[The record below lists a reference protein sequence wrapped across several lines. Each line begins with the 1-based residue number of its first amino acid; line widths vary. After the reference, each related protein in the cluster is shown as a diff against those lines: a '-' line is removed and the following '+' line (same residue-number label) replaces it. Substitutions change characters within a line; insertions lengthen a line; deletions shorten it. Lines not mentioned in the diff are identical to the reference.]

1 MLMANIAISSET
13 GKQYA
18 DLSKRMVEGNNDVHI
33 FSNPNFGEVRVV
45 MNEQGEPMFCASDVC
60 TALGYSNPRKATN
73 DHVDDGDVTKRDT
86 PTASG
91 VQSMTFIN
99 ESGLYSLIFGSKLE
113 TARAFKKW
121 VTSEVLP
128 SIRKHGGYMVA
139 KDDETAEEL
148 MARALVVARETL
160 MRKEQRLLEVEAKI
174 VADAPKVLFAEAVE
188 TSDSVC
194 LVGELA
200 KILKQNGIN
209 MGQNRLYK
217 WLRSH
222 SYLGNKG
229 DNYNLPTQ
237 KAMDLGVFKVIKGKR
252 IDKHTGGVIV
262 TRTAKVTTKGLKY
275 FINKFMNVVA
285 VL

>member
-1 MLMANIAISSET
+1 MADTQIF
-13 GKQYA
+13 
-18 DLSKRMVEGNNDVHI
+18 NNP
-33 FSNPNFGEVRVV
+33 SFGEIRTTVS
-45 MNEQGEPMFCASDVC
+45 ESGEPMFCLADVC
-60 TALGYSNPRKATN
+60 KAVGLTNASSVKSRLDSEDVQVFDLHALNLTEGGVGNTKAN
-73 DHVDDGDVTKRDT
+73 FVT
-86 PTASG
+86 
-91 VQSMTFIN
+91 
-99 ESGLYSLIFGSKLE
+99 ESGFYDVLLYSDAPQVKPF
-113 TARAFKKW
+113 RKW
-121 VTSEVLP
+121 ITSEVLP
-128 SIRKHGGYMVA
+128 TIRKYGGYMVA
-139 KDDETAEEL
+139 KENETAEEL

-160 MRKEQRLLEVEAKI
+160 RRKEQRLLEAEAKI
-174 VADAPKVLFAEAVE
+174 EADAPKVLFAEAVE

-200 KILKQNGIN
+200 KILKQNGVKD

-222 SYLGNKG
+222 SFLGNKG

-275 FINKFMNVVA
+275 FIK
-285 VL
+285 